1 MFENFPFQH
10 SLYRAK
16 HPLEVS
22 REARM
27 CDLMVRKAQPGLLLV
42 LRETSQEG
50 TILSEPEE
58 T

>member
-27 CDLMVRKAQPGLLLV
+27 CGLMVRKAQPGLLLV

-50 TILSEPEE
+50 TILSEE